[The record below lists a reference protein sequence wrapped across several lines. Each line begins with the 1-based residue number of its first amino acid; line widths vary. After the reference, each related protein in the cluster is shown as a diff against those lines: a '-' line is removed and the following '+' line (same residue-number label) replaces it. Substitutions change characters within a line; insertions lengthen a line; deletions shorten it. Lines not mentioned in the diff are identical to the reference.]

1 MKAPFEKN
9 IYNYLLYGIIFG
21 VFFPIIAIGITM
33 YETNNWTIENVIFIH
48 QESSLL
54 WIIGTAPIF
63 LGLFASYGGYQLDIL
78 NKKQNELQ
86 EKYLENLKLKELAE
100 NAIEVKSNFFTSM
113 SHELRTPL
121 TSIIGYNELLEETAL
136 SKKQFEYQKIIKEV
150 SYSMLDIVNDVLD
163 TSKIEKKHIY
173 LNKENF
179 NINQTYIHV
188 CKSLRSIVGK
198 EVEFTFEA
206 EFQNQYVY
214 GDLNRIK
221 QIFRNLIGNSIK
233 FTEKGKV
240 HSRLKLN
247 EISDSK
253 IKIEFEV
260 SDTGIG
266 IKEEVIK
273 DIFKP
278 YNLIEEKKK
287 SGILSTCLGLS
298 ITKEMVNLM
307 NGEITAT
314 SNFGYGSTF
323 SFFIILDKGE
333 KTLTQKQITYKKLK
347 GSGSILLAED
357 NKVNQLL
364 IKKIINDWNTKIT
377 IANNGLEVLDILK
390 NNNFDLILMDA
401 EMPEMGGLETSE
413 RIRKLKSNYS
423 QIPIIFLSANKFNN
437 ENILKKKYGIS
448 HFITKPYNLTV
459 LSDAINNF
467 IKLS

>member
-1 MKAPFEKN
+1 M
-9 IYNYLLYGIIFG
+9 
-21 VFFPIIAIGITM
+21 
-33 YETNNWTIENVIFIH
+33 
-48 QESSLL
+48 
-54 WIIGTAPIF
+54 
-63 LGLFASYGGYQLDIL
+63 
-78 NKKQNELQ
+78 
-86 EKYLENLKLKELAE
+86 
-100 NAIEVKSNFFTSM
+100 
-113 SHELRTPL
+113 
-121 TSIIGYNELLEETAL
+121 
-136 SKKQFEYQKIIKEV
+136 
-150 SYSMLDIVNDVLD
+150 
-163 TSKIEKKHIY
+163 
-173 LNKENF
+173 
-179 NINQTYIHV
+179 
-188 CKSLRSIVGK
+188 
-198 EVEFTFEA
+198 
-206 EFQNQYVY
+206 Y

-364 IKKIINDWNTKIT
+364 IKKIINDWNIKIT